1 MKKRILYIHHGK
13 GLGGAPLSLLYLIE
27 GLDKEKFEPVVL
39 FLHDSPVVDLYKSKN
54 INVAGVVGLN
64 DLPHTKIYWFRWY
77 HLSPLF
83 RSYYDSFKTY
93 FFVAK
98 KWINDIE
105 PDLIHLNTSSLTI
118 WAKVAKKMNIPV
130 VFHVREPL
138 ANGYF
143 GIRKMLITKWVK
155 KYSDAI
161 VPICNNDAK
170 PWFTNRKVTVVHNA
184 VDSNKFNKDLST
196 ELFLKK
202 YNLSKNDPKI
212 LFLGGLSKEK
222 GTLEIFKI
230 FEGYLRLSSDAK
242 LIVAGYFDL
251 SVNGVFNLK
260 RYFPSQRYKLKVKKV
275 LKRLGSS
282 VVITG
287 PIKDVE
293 SAIASSNLLVVPS
306 VVGHFARPIIEAG
319 FMAKPVIASKVAPL
333 NELMI
338 HGQTGFLLDLKN
350 KGAWVERFYA
360 LVTNKKFNEQVGKK
374 AYDFCL
380 KHFNVNDYSN
390 KIHAVY
396 NKILKDN

>member
-39 FLHDSPVVDLYKSKN
+39 FLHYSSVVDLYKSKN
-54 INVAGVVGLN
+54 INVAGVVGLY

-77 HLSPLF
+77 HLIPFF
-83 RSYYDSFKTY
+83 RSCYDSFKTR

-98 KWINDIE
+98 KWINKID
-105 PDLIHLNTSSLTI
+105 PDLIHLNTSSLTA

-138 ANGYF
+138 ANGYL
-143 GIRKMLITKWVK
+143 GIRKMLIKKWVK

-161 VPICNNDAK
+161 IPICNNDAK
-170 PWFTNRKVTVVHNA
+170 PWASNDKVTVIYNV
-184 VDSNKFNKDLST
+184 VDSNKFNNNLSPD
-196 ELFLKK
+196 LFLKK
-202 YNLSKNDPKI
+202 YNLSKYDPKI

-222 GTLEIFKI
+222 GTLEILKI
-230 FEGYLRLSSDAK
+230 FKNYLRLSSDAK

-251 SVNGVFNLK
+251 SVNGIFSIK

-275 LKRLGSS
+275 LNKLGSS
-282 VVITG
+282 VVFTG
-287 PIKDVE
+287 PIKEVE
-293 SAIASSNLLVVPS
+293 SAIAASNLLVVPS

-319 FMAKPVIASKVAPL
+319 FMSKPVIASKVPPL
-333 NELMI
+333 DELMI
-338 HGQTGFLLDLKN
+338 HGQTGFLLDLKD

-360 LVTNKKFNEQVGKK
+360 LVTNNKFNEKIGKK

-380 KHFNVNDYSN
+380 KHFNINDYSN